1 MIIRKAYLKKIKP
14 FVGQPM
20 VKAIT
25 GVRRVGKSFFIRQ
38 LMQSLRDSGV
48 PERNLVSV
56 DMESLRF
63 DAIRTYQDLH
73 AHVDA
78 QIKKARGKVYVFI
91 DEIQDIVDWERTVA
105 AWMGD
110 ANRFDVTITGSNSTL
125 FSGGLATRLTGR
137 YIEFPI
143 YPLAFPEYREFRG
156 KTQASDDDLFA
167 DYLRYGGMP
176 GIHVLK
182 PFDDET
188 VMPYLDAIY
197 NTILLKDVVERHQ
210 IRNTALLSSIGRYTF
225 DNIGNLLSANRIS
238 AYLKSQRV
246 AANVQSVVNY
256 LAAMTDAQLVFRV
269 PRYDIR
275 GKRHLEINDK
285 FYATDLG
292 LRHSQIG
299 FRDGDI
305 SGIME
310 NLVYVELRR
319 RGYRVSVGQWGT
331 QEVDFVAEKNGS
343 PRYFQVT
350 LHLDAPAVVA
360 RETSPLLAIT
370 DNYPKTIITLDR
382 IHGDS
387 IEGIGVTS
395 LVDFLCDQSGPC
407 V

>member
-1 MIIRKAYLKKIKP
+1 MIIRKAYLKKIEP
-14 FVGQPM
+14 YVGQPM

-25 GVRRVGKSFFIRQ
+25 GVRRVGKSYFIRQ
-38 LMQSLRDSGV
+38 LMQSLRDGGV

-78 QIKKARGKVYVFI
+78 QIKKARGKI
-91 DEIQDIVDWERTVA
+91 
-105 AWMGD
+105 
-110 ANRFDVTITGSNSTL
+110 
-125 FSGGLATRLTGR
+125 
-137 YIEFPI
+137 
-143 YPLAFPEYREFRG
+143 
-156 KTQASDDDLFA
+156 KASVDDLFA
-167 DYLRYGGMP
+167 AYLRYGGMP
-176 GIHVLK
+176 GVHVLE
-182 PFDDET
+182 PLGDET

-197 NTILLKDVVERHQ
+197 NTIQLKDVVERHQ

-256 LAAMTDAQLVFRV
+256 LAAMTDAQLFFRV

-292 LRHSQIG
+292 LRHSQVG

-319 RGYRVSVGQWGT
+319 RGYRVSVGQWGV
-331 QEVDFVAEKNGS
+331 QEIDFVAEKNGA
-343 PRYFQVT
+343 PHYFQVT
-350 LHLDAPAVVA
+350 LHLDGQAVVA
-360 RETSPLLAIT
+360 RETAPLLAIN
-370 DNYPKTIITLDR
+370 DNHPKTIVTLDR

-387 IEGIGVTS
+387 ITGIQVTS
-395 LVDFLCDQSGPC
+395 LTDFLSEH
-407 V
+407 

>member
-1 MIIRKAYLKKIKP
+1 MIIRKDYLKKIEP

-20 VKAIT
+20 IKAIT

-38 LMQSLRDSGV
+38 LMESLRERGV

-56 DMESLRF
+56 DMESLKF
-63 DAIRTYQDLH
+63 DPIRTYLDLH

-78 QIKKARGKVYVFI
+78 QIKKSRGKVYVFI
-91 DEIQDIVDWERTVA
+91 DEVQDIADWERTVA
-105 AWMGD
+105 AWAGD
-110 ANRFDVTITGSNSTL
+110 GERFDVTITGSNSTL
-125 FSGGLATRLTGR
+125 FSGGLATKLTGR

-143 YPLAFPEYREFRG
+143 YPLSLQEFREFRG
-156 KTQASDDDLFA
+156 RHKLSDEKTFAS
-167 DYLRYGGMP
+167 YLRYGGMP
-176 GIHVLK
+176 GIHVLEELG
-182 PFDDET
+182 DET

-210 IRNTALLSSIGRYTF
+210 LRNTALLGNIGRYTF

-238 AYLKSQRV
+238 TYLKSQRLAV
-246 AANVQSVVNY
+246 NVQSVVNY
-256 LAAMTDAQLVFRV
+256 LSALTDAQLFFRV

-319 RGYRVSVGQWGT
+319 RGYRVSVGQWGV
-331 QEVDFVAEKNGS
+331 QEIDFVAEKNGT
-343 PRYFQVT
+343 PHYFQVT
-350 LHLDAPAVVA
+350 LHLDGQTVVA
-360 RETSPLLAIT
+360 RETAPLLAIN
-370 DNYPKTIITLDR
+370 DNHPKTIITLDR
-382 IHGDS
+382 VHGDS
-387 IEGIGVTS
+387 IAGIRVAS
-395 LVDFLCDQSGPC
+395 LTDFLSEH
-407 V
+407 

>member
-1 MIIRKAYLKKIKP
+1 MIIRKDYLKKIEP

-20 VKAIT
+20 IKAIT

-38 LMQSLRDSGV
+38 LMESLRERGV

-56 DMESLRF
+56 DMESLKF
-63 DAIRTYQDLH
+63 DPIRTYLDLH
-73 AHVDA
+73 AHVEA

-91 DEIQDIVDWERTVA
+91 DEVQDIADWERTVA
-105 AWMGD
+105 AWAGD
-110 ANRFDVTITGSNSTL
+110 GERFDVTITGSNSTL
-125 FSGGLATRLTGR
+125 FSGGLATKLTGR

-143 YPLAFPEYREFRG
+143 YPLSLPEFREFRG
-156 KTQASDDDLFA
+156 RHKLSDEKAFAS
-167 DYLRYGGMP
+167 YLRYGGMP
-176 GIHVLK
+176 GIHVLEELG
-182 PFDDET
+182 DET

-210 IRNTALLSSIGRYTF
+210 LRNTALLGNIGRYTF

-238 AYLKSQRV
+238 TYLKSQRLAV
-246 AANVQSVVNY
+246 NVQSVVNY
-256 LAAMTDAQLVFRV
+256 LSALTDAQLFFRV

-319 RGYRVSVGQWGT
+319 RGYRVSVGQWGA
-331 QEVDFVAEKNGS
+331 QEIDFVAEKNGT
-343 PRYFQVT
+343 PHYFQVT
-350 LHLDAPAVVA
+350 LHLDGQAVVA
-360 RETSPLLAIT
+360 RETAPLLAIN
-370 DNYPKTIITLDR
+370 DNHPKTIITLDR
-382 IHGDS
+382 VHGDS
-387 IEGIGVTS
+387 IAGIRVAS
-395 LVDFLCDQSGPC
+395 LTDFLSEH
-407 V
+407 

>member
-1 MIIRKAYLKKIKP
+1 MIIRKEYLKKIEP

-20 VKAIT
+20 IKAVT
-25 GVRRVGKSFFIRQ
+25 GVRRVGKSYFIRQ
-38 LMQSLRDSGV
+38 LMESLRKQGI
-48 PERNLVSV
+48 PARNLVSV
-56 DMESLRF
+56 DMESLQF
-63 DAIRTYQDLH
+63 DPIRTYLDLH
-73 AHVDA
+73 AYVDA

-91 DEIQDIVDWERTVA
+91 DEIQDIAGWERTVA
-105 AWMGD
+105 AWSGK
-110 ANRFDVTITGSNSTL
+110 AKRFDVTITGSNSTL
-125 FSGGLATRLTGR
+125 FSGGLATKLTGR

-143 YPLAFPEYREFRG
+143 YPLSLPEFREFSG
-156 KTQASDDDLFA
+156 KNKLSDDKLFA
-167 DYLRYGGMP
+167 GYLRYGGMP
-176 GIHVLK
+176 GIHVLEK
-182 PFDDET
+182 LEDET

-210 IRNTALLSSIGRYTF
+210 IRNMALLSNIGRYTF

-238 AYLKSQRV
+238 TYLKSQRLAV
-246 AANVQSVVNY
+246 NVQSVVNY
-256 LAAMTDAQLVFRV
+256 LTAMTDAQLFFRV

-331 QEVDFVAEKNGS
+331 QEIDFVAEKNGT
-343 PRYFQVT
+343 PHYFQVT
-350 LHLDAPAVVA
+350 LHLDAQAVVL
-360 RETSPLLAIT
+360 RETAPLLAIN
-370 DNYPKTIITLDR
+370 DNHPKTIITLDR
-382 IHGDS
+382 MHGDS
-387 IEGIGVTS
+387 VDGIKVTS
-395 LVDFLCDQSGPC
+395 LLDFLSER
-407 V
+407 